1 LVTSYP
7 RLANET
13 FLPANPNND
22 HLLDSYYG
30 TVKYYADQ
38 HVAFAQLRW
47 DKKIGNHDLLAG
59 IPFRYTYYDDNTAGT
74 GVDTRNH
81 PMHTWLPGLFVQ
93 DEMKVSERLTV
104 LGGLRYD
111 RHNHHGNIFSP
122 RLSFK
127 YSPNK
132 TNTFRLS

>member
-1 LVTSYP
+1 
-7 RLANET
+7 
-13 FLPANPNND
+13 
-22 HLLDSYYG
+22 
-30 TVKYYADQ
+30 
-38 HVAFAQLRW
+38 
-47 DKKIGNHDLLAG
+47 
-59 IPFRYTYYDDNTAGT
+59 AGT

-127 YSPNK
+127 YSPNT
-132 TNTFRLS
+132 TNTFRLSGGNGFRVVNLFTEDHAALTGSRTVVIENELRPEESW